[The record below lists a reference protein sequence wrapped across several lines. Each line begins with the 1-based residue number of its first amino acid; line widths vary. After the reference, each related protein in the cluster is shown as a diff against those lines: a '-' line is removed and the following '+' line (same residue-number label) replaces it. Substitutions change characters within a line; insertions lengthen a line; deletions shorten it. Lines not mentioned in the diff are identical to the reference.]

1 MALSEREQQVLRDLE
16 SQLHE
21 DDPELAQTFQREERR
36 LSRPSPRH
44 IGGGVALV
52 LVGLALL
59 IAGVSVPHSL
69 LSILL
74 GVRVEGLLR
83 PDDGVQLL
91 LGEDPRRG
99 ASERAAD
106 AVRRRWGSS
115 ALAPASLLGGGTG
128 AARAPR
134 GEVRQP
140 GREDEEGR

>member
-1 MALSEREQQVLRDLE
+1 MMALSEREQQVLRDLE

-91 LGEDPRRG
+91 LDEDPRRG

-106 AVRRRWGSS
+106 AVRRRWGTH
-115 ALAPASLLGGGTG
+115 AVAPASLLSGDGPTK
-128 AARAPR
+128 AP
-134 GEVRQP
+134 P
-140 GREDEEGR
+140 GQEGRGGRGRRP

>member
-1 MALSEREQQVLRDLE
+1 M
-16 SQLHE
+16 
-21 DDPELAQTFQREERR
+21 RR
-36 LSRPSPRH
+36 APARGADFTTVTRSRT
-44 IGGGVALV
+44 L
-52 LVGLALL
+52 
-59 IAGVSVPHSL
+59 SVPTDLAHDIWETVSSL
-69 LSILL
+69 YSALPTPAGGFRLL